1 VATKQELNEV
11 NRLGVYVRN
20 RECFVVPNLGF
31 MVASC
36 VLAITWSCGGTEY
49 TVEPDVAMHADTP
62 IADTHLSMD
71 TASPELPNACG
82 EDSDCD
88 NGKGCSAGVC
98 VSLPG
103 SDLSSVITN
112 PVNALPTDEAPNLS
126 CVGQAVAAP
135 EGPEKAILY
144 GAVARFGSG
153 LKTYDIR
160 VEVFDA
166 TTFDPSECG
175 LIASNT
181 EQQECY
187 EAYGTPIGEA
197 LSKKAE
203 LQEPLPE
210 TCAGHGDCPLGY
222 RCIKADLGNECLEQ
236 YGVYEIPDVPTNT
249 PLVLRATATKSISKW
264 HTTYSFNVYLFAD
277 SISPEG
283 RIHVDATMV
292 SHGQW
297 LLTPNTVGLGDVPPE
312 RGVLGGRI
320 RDCRTDDRDSWAI
333 GNVTLG
339 LASPPKKFV
348 FFNEL
353 EDDTVPLSDRT
364 ETNILGRFAALDVE
378 PGWNALAGYASIA
391 GENVE
396 MGSLP
401 VYVFPNS
408 LTVVTWPGLQPFW
421 SQK

>member
-1 VATKQELNEV
+1 
-11 NRLGVYVRN
+11 VRN
-20 RECFVVPNLGF
+20 RECFGNLTLGF
-31 MVASC
+31 VLASC
-36 VLAITWSCGGTEY
+36 LLAITWSCGGTESL
-49 TVEPDVAMHADTP
+49 VEGDVVIEGDALISDSGPSADAGAP
-62 IADTHLSMD
+62 Q
-71 TASPELPNACG
+71 LPNACSEG
-82 EDSDCD
+82 SDCAD
-88 NGKGCSAGVC
+88 GKGCSAGVC
-98 VSLPG
+98 VPLADPTLP
-103 SDLSSVITN
+103 SVITDPAN
-112 PVNALPTDEAPNLS
+112 DLPTEEAPNLA
-126 CVGQAVAAP
+126 CVGEAVATP
-135 EGPEKAILY
+135 DGPEKATMY

-166 TTFDPSECG
+166 TTFDPSECA
-175 LIASNT
+175 LLTSNT
-181 EQQECY
+181 AQQECY
-187 EAYGTPIGEA
+187 ESYGTPIGDT
-197 LSKKAE
+197 LSQKAE
-203 LQEPLPE
+203 LNEPLPE
-210 TCAGHGDCPLGY
+210 SCAGHGDCPLGY
-222 RCIKADLGNECLEQ
+222 RCIKGDLGNECLEQ
-236 YGVYEIPDVPTNT
+236 YGLYEIPDVPTNT
-249 PLVLRATATKSISKW
+249 PLVLRATATKSKSKW

-277 SISPEG
+277 SVSAEG
-283 RIHVDATMV
+283 RSHVDATMV

-353 EDDTVPLSDRT
+353 EDDTVPLDDRT

-378 PGWNALAGYASIA
+378 PGWNALAGYASIG
-391 GENVE
+391 GESVE